1 MKRDFSSGLQG
12 LKSRN
17 IVIGSKRT
25 SIRLEQSMW
34 MMLEEIAI
42 QEEMP
47 LNEIFTMLAAR
58 INDAVRGADARAP
71 ESRRSA
77 RGSDIVTFSSAVRV
91 YICSYYRQRASEAG
105 HRRAGHG
112 AGNPFAGTPL
122 DPPDGDRSKIEPR
135 KAVLHKG

>member
-1 MKRDFSSGLQG
+1 MKRDFATGLQG

-17 IVIGSKRT
+17 IMIGSKRT

-58 INDAVRGADARAP
+58 IDGAVRGADAGAP
-71 ESRRSA
+71 ESRRSMS
-77 RGSDIVTFSSAVRV
+77 GSDIVTFSSAVRV
-91 YICSYYRQRASEAG
+91 YICSYYRQRASEVG

-122 DPPDGDRSKIEPR
+122 DPPDDDSRSKMEPR
-135 KAVLHKG
+135 KAVHKG